1 MDTWNRP
8 VWTVRPGMCARPR
21 WFPWNTHPVRPVGA
35 ARAGGYGRSNASM
48 GEALERTDSADE
60 PSRLRRVRLPGT
72 VASPSS
78 AVPRRPRDEETQ
90 EASGQDAARQA
101 VE

>member
-1 MDTWNRP
+1 M
-8 VWTVRPGMCARPR
+8 
-21 WFPWNTHPVRPVGA
+21 
-35 ARAGGYGRSNASM
+35 
-48 GEALERTDSADE
+48 ERTDSVNE
-60 PSRLRRVRLPGT
+60 PPRLRRVRLPGT

-90 EASGQDAARQA
+90 EASGQDAAGQS

>member
-1 MDTWNRP
+1 
-8 VWTVRPGMCARPR
+8 
-21 WFPWNTHPVRPVGA
+21 
-35 ARAGGYGRSNASM
+35 M

-72 VASPSS
+72 VAPPSS

-90 EASGQDAARQA
+90 EASGQDAAGQV